1 MARFT
6 HRQFDLDPPVDEAPS
21 PPVVPAPPSTTPPEE
36 TVPLTETPSAS
47 PSIVPSSSGLGAPL
61 NNATS
66 APVGSLGQNPVVES
80 GQGPGSINHNT
91 NDLTMAHNGLL
102 AQVNAGQFSG
112 AALGHVQA
120 ILSDINTALSVA
132 NNAAISV
139 ASAATSGSGVAA
151 AEQALRASNLDIVN
165 TVNTVKTDP
174 ALSNL
179 AANGPAT
186 VPDTTAADAPHANLA
201 EIGAIFNDAADKIL
215 SGINDAN
222 RAEIT
227 DDINT
232 VITDMEALIAAN
244 PKLFEGLT
252 GEHADA
258 VVHQLQLELTYLND
272 PNISP
277 DAARASADNILDII
291 DMIHGDAKLADMA
304 THGGVSGFSP
314 HPDAANPAPT
324 HLDDGVQT
332 VFAANF
338 IAQSNSLGQQAI
350 DLVGSGD
357 TKAIATL
364 IDNLKAFEKFVADFD
379 AAQGGHALLDAT
391 GALGAEVA
399 AMIKGLQTGDATL
412 VTAAADQMHGNAADV
427 GGHNAP
433 VTGGNYN
440 SDGVTVAEVLAAAPV
455 AETPATA
462 AAEPAPAHA
471 TAPSI
476 SAEPVTLAT
485 ADVII
490 GGEDHTHS
498 GMPDL
503 AHHHTWG

>member
-6 HRQFDLDPPVDEAPS
+6 HRHVDLDPPIDEAPS
-21 PPVVPAPPSTTPPEE
+21 PPVVPVPPSTAPLEE
-36 TVPLTETPSAS
+36 TVPPTEIPSPS
-47 PSIVPSSSGLGAPL
+47 PSIVPSSSSLGAPL
-61 NNATS
+61 NNATP
-66 APVGSLGQNPVVES
+66 APVGSLGQNPAEES
-80 GQGPGSINHNT
+80 GQGLGNVNHNT
-91 NDLTMAHNGLL
+91 NDLTMVHNGLL

-120 ILSDINTALSVA
+120 ILSDINTAISVA
-132 NNAAISV
+132 NNTAISV
-139 ASAATSGSGVAA
+139 ANASASGSGVAA

-165 TVNTVKTDP
+165 TVKTDP

-186 VPDTTAADAPHANLA
+186 VPGTTAADAPHANLA

-215 SGINDAN
+215 SGVNDAN

-258 VVHQLQLELTYLND
+258 VVRQLQLELTYIND

-277 DAARASADNILDII
+277 DAARASVDNILDII
-291 DMIHGDAKLADMA
+291 DMIHGDASLADMA
-304 THGGVSGFSP
+304 TQGGVSGFAP
-314 HPDAANPAPT
+314 LPDAANPAPT
-324 HLDDGVQT
+324 HLDNGVQT

-364 IDNLKAFEKFVADFD
+364 IDDLKAFEKYVADFD

-391 GALGAEVA
+391 GTLGAEVA
-399 AMIKGLQTGDATL
+399 AMIKGLQTGNPAL
-412 VTAAADQMHGNAADV
+412 VTAAADQMHGNAVDV
-427 GGHNAP
+427 GGHNVP

-462 AAEPAPAHA
+462 AAAEPAPAHA
-471 TAPSI
+471 VAPTI

-490 GGEDHTHS
+490 GVEDHAHS

-503 AHHHTWG
+503 AHHLHHTWG